1 MSGVPTAA
9 MRRLR
14 KWLSKS
20 ERRSRCSNGTAS
32 RCSMPPKSRSKKYR
46 VGFSTAWASSGACAP
61 DIPEVRGIVR
71 GMLADQWCQ
80 TSWRA
85 QPGSFV
91 SLMTLYES
99 NFVRLGWLVRGLR
112 SIVAR
117 AVSHVGSDCDLFL
130 TPIESCPYTSVFR
143 LTYEFDFEGEW
154 VRDPDLEVCVY
165 HDARLAEVRS
175 FYGFKRHPELVRLE
189 SGLKRELDQ
198 RWSRNMLL
206 NKWLE
211 YCA

>member
-1 MSGVPTAA
+1 M
-9 MRRLR
+9 
-14 KWLSKS
+14 
-20 ERRSRCSNGTAS
+20 
-32 RCSMPPKSRSKKYR
+32 
-46 VGFSTAWASSGACAP
+46 
-61 DIPEVRGIVR
+61 I
-71 GMLADQWCQ
+71 ADQWCQ

-85 QPGSFV
+85 RPGSFV

-99 NFVRLGWLVRGLR
+99 NFVRLGWLVRDLR
-112 SIVAR
+112 SIVSR

-143 LTYEFDFEGEW
+143 LTYEFDLQGER

-175 FYGFKRHPELVRLE
+175 FRGFKRHPELARLE

-211 YCA
+211 YCAERGHHF

>member
-1 MSGVPTAA
+1 M
-9 MRRLR
+9 
-14 KWLSKS
+14 
-20 ERRSRCSNGTAS
+20 
-32 RCSMPPKSRSKKYR
+32 
-46 VGFSTAWASSGACAP
+46 
-61 DIPEVRGIVR
+61 I
-71 GMLADQWCQ
+71 ADQWCE

-99 NFVRLGWLVRGLR
+99 NFVRLRWLVRDLR
-112 SIVAR
+112 SIR
-117 AVSHVGSDCDLFL
+117 TSTVSKSASDCDLYL
-130 TPIESCPYTSVFR
+130 TPLELSRYTSVFR
-143 LTYEFDFEGEW
+143 LTYEFRVEGAC

-175 FYGFKRHPELVRLE
+175 FRGFRRHPRLSKLQ

-198 RWSRNMLL
+198 RWARNMML

-211 YCA
+211 YCAEQGHHF

>member
-1 MSGVPTAA
+1 M
-9 MRRLR
+9 
-14 KWLSKS
+14 
-20 ERRSRCSNGTAS
+20 
-32 RCSMPPKSRSKKYR
+32 
-46 VGFSTAWASSGACAP
+46 
-61 DIPEVRGIVR
+61 I
-71 GMLADQWCQ
+71 ADQWCE

-99 NFVRLGWLVRGLR
+99 NFVRLRWLVRDLR
-112 SIVAR
+112 SITAA
-117 AVSHVGSDCDLFL
+117 AVSKIGSDCDLHL
-130 TPIESCPYTSVFR
+130 TPLELSRYTSVFR
-143 LTYEFDFEGEW
+143 LTYEFGAGPAC

-175 FYGFKRHPELVRLE
+175 FRGFQRHPHLSKLQ

-198 RWSRNMLL
+198 RWTRNMML

-211 YCA
+211 YCAERGHHF

>member
-1 MSGVPTAA
+1 M
-9 MRRLR
+9 
-14 KWLSKS
+14 
-20 ERRSRCSNGTAS
+20 
-32 RCSMPPKSRSKKYR
+32 
-46 VGFSTAWASSGACAP
+46 
-61 DIPEVRGIVR
+61 I
-71 GMLADQWCQ
+71 ADQWCK

-99 NFVRLGWLVRGLR
+99 NFVRLGWLVHNLR
-112 SIVAR
+112 AITAATVSRVAT
-117 AVSHVGSDCDLFL
+117 DCDLHL
-130 TPIESCPYTSVFR
+130 TPLDLCRYTSVFR
-143 LTYEFDFEGEW
+143 LTYEFMFEGRA

-175 FYGFKRHPELVRLE
+175 FHGFERHPQLARLQ

-198 RWSRNMLL
+198 RWTRNMLL

-211 YCA
+211 YCAERGHRF